1 MQESIRITAAAVDYI
16 ESCLYERPDLETA
29 ARALHYSKYHLHHI
43 FTDIAGLTIHQY
55 IQRRRL
61 TEAARML
68 VFSDQPILEIAL
80 SAGYESQQAFTDSF
94 RAMYKKPPR
103 RYRTERKFYPLQLR
117 FVPNPCPAFLAG
129 NEWRE
134 KIAFAVR
141 GDIPGW
147 LNLVRLSIDG
157 FPHLDEAEH
166 LERLSECIQ
175 NRCALILKDGKTVI
189 GGMAFERE
197 TGEIH
202 FLAVHPQYRKEGIER
217 AFCEKL
223 LHGLTAA
230 PEISVTTFR
239 SGDRADTG
247 HRKALQNMGFME
259 DRLLVEFGYP
269 TQRLVLRR
277 EAGDGDV

>member
-29 ARALHYSKYHLHHI
+29 ARTLHYSKYHLHHI

-103 RYRTERKFYPLQLR
+103 RYRAEREFYPLQLR
-117 FVPNPCPAFLAG
+117 FVPNPCPASLAG

-134 KIAFAVR
+134 KIAFAGR
-141 GDIPGW
+141 GDIPEW

-166 LERLSECIQ
+166 LERLSECIR
-175 NRCALILKDGKTVI
+175 NRCALILKDGETAI
-189 GGMAFERE
+189 GGMAFSGA
-197 TGEIH
+197 TGEID
-202 FLAVHPQYRKEGIER
+202 FLAVHPQYRKEGIAK
-217 AFCEKL
+217 AFCEKML
-223 LHGLTAA
+223 YGLTDAA
-230 PEISVTTFR
+230 EISVTTYR
-239 SGDRADTG
+239 MGDRADTG
-247 HRKALQNMGFME
+247 HRKTLQNMGFTE
-259 DRLLVEFGYP
+259 AGLLVEFGYP

-277 EAGDGDV
+277 KAGDGDA